1 MGIYMETSTTL
12 DFPERDAG
20 ADIKLN
26 RFGLELEA
34 ERMAE
39 LSAYWGAQLA
49 DAKKERDFLDMAY
62 DIAKAERAKW
72 YRDNLAKATVDAI
85 KDQVQCD
92 PEVISARTKF
102 MDAEHHVALLYATVD
117 ALDKKKSMIETL
129 SKLYLGQYYT
139 KDVASQGHT
148 NHGNMLN
155 QAMNKETRL

>member
-49 DAKKERDFLDMAY
+49 DARKECDTLDMLL
-62 DIAKAERAKW
+62 DIAKADRAKW
-72 YRDNLAKATVDAI
+72 YRDNLAKATADAV
-85 KDQVQCD
+85 KDQVQSD
-92 PEVISARTKF
+92 PIIREAQSKF
-102 MDAEHHVALLYATVD
+102 IDAKHHVALLNATVD

-139 KDVASQGHT
+139 KDVVSQGQQ